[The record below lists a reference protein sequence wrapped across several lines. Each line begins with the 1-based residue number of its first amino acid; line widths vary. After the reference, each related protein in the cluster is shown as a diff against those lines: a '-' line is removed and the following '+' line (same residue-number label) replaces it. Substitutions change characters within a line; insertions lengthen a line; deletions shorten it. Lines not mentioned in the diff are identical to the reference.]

1 MTGKGPTP
9 TADFTIDI
17 SEQECIM
24 DHGPAAEYHECDELL
39 AYKQKAGL
47 RLFFIYSGIYGV
59 FVLLNAIF
67 PSMMESVIFFGLNL
81 AIVYGIGLI
90 LIAIILGLLYNRQCT
105 KMEKRLDTSSSKAR
119 GGSE

>member
-1 MTGKGPTP
+1 
-9 TADFTIDI
+9 
-17 SEQECIM
+17 M
-24 DHGPAAEYHECDELL
+24 DHEPAVEYHECDELL

-59 FVLLNAIF
+59 FVLLNTVF

-90 LIAIILGLLYNRQCT
+90 IIAIILGLLYNHKCT
-105 KMEKRLDTSSSKAR
+105 KMEKRLDTSSSR
-119 GGSE
+119 TQGGSE